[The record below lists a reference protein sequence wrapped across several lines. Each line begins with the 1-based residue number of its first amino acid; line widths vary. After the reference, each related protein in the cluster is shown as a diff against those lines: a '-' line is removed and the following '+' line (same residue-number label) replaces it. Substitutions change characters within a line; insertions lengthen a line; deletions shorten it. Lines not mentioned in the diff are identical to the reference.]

1 MLVFVYGSL
10 RTDGDN
16 SDKMRTACG
25 TFQFPAS
32 TVDEYHK
39 GYNGFFEYLL
49 EMDAEGSGSSYINYI
64 EGEVFD
70 VPEDFIEYLDSFE
83 DPLERKIIK
92 VEFENNV
99 YDVWCYFCNEINDC

>member
-32 TVDEYHK
+32 TVNEYYK

-49 EMDAEGSGSSYINYI
+49 ENSENNISPI
-64 EGEVFD
+64 EGEVFE
-70 VPEDFIEYLDSFE
+70 VPEGFIEYLDSFE
-83 DPLERKIIK
+83 DPLERKLIK

-99 YDVWCYFCNEINDC
+99 YDTWCYFCTESNDC

>member
-25 TFQFPAS
+25 KFQFPATTIEKYYKS
-32 TVDEYHK
+32 
-39 GYNGFFEYLL
+39 YNGFFEYIVK
-49 EMDAEGSGSSYINYI
+49 DKNGNIPI

-70 VPEDFIEYLDSFE
+70 VPDNFIEYLDSFE
-83 DPLERKIIK
+83 DPLEREIIK
-92 VEFENNV
+92 VEFENFT